1 MEKRKNG
8 KNPGSEAIVNGVK
21 IEEEEVY
28 NADKSI
34 CRIIYVLYTK

>member
-1 MEKRKNG
+1 MEKRKNDE
-8 KNPGSEAIVNGVK
+8 NPGSEAIVNGVK
-21 IEEEEVY
+21 IEKEEVY